1 MTDTQLIDD
10 LKDGKHAPVYLLTGE
25 DNYYI
30 DVVSDYIENN
40 IIDPTLRDFD
50 QTVLYGKETDMA
62 TVILNAKRYPMMS
75 PVHLVLVKEAQEIDL
90 RQWDALAAYLKSP
103 LPQTMLVFCYRHKKL
118 DKRSAAYKAISNTG
132 VVYETKSLYDN
143 QVPSWIRRHVE
154 KHGYTINDN
163 AVMIIAASLGNDLG
177 KIANELSKLFPLIP
191 QGGTITEQIVE
202 EQIGISKDY
211 NVFEL
216 QKAIGQRDPLM
227 CARIVDYIEANPG
240 KNPIMP
246 ILASLYSYFIKIM
259 VYHQLE
265 VKSDATKALG
275 IAPTFIKEYARAA
288 DNYPL
293 PKLATCIG
301 YLHQAD
307 LRTKGVKNSGQVTE
321 GEILKE
327 LVFKIIY

>member
-10 LKDGKHAPVYLLTGE
+10 LKNGKHAPVYLLTGE

-40 IIDPTLRDFD
+40 IIDPSLRDFD

-75 PVHLVLVKEAQEIDL
+75 PVHLVLVKEAQEIEL

-216 QKAIGQRDPLM
+216 QDALVRGDVLKANRITQYFATSKDHPMIKELGILFSFFQNLM
-227 CARIVDYIEANPG
+227 LYHYLPD
-240 KNPIMP
+240 KNERAV
-246 ILASLYSYFIKIM
+246 AS
-259 VYHQLE
+259 
-265 VKSDATKALG
+265 ALG
-275 IAPTFIKEYARAA
+275 ISPYFAKDYATAA
-288 DNYPL
+288 RRCSAMKTL
-293 PKLATCIG
+293 RIIG
-301 YLHQAD
+301 YFRDTDARMKGINNPSAKDPD
-307 LRTKGVKNSGQVTE
+307 LW
-321 GEILKE
+321 KE
-327 LVFKIIY
+327 LIYKILH